1 MVAPNKC
8 PGRAKIFAEAKIFLA
23 GENRAV
29 RREQGSAGPANT
41 LNKMNIRTI
50 DYKNN
55 KIRIID
61 QTKLPLRLVYVNI
74 NRLEDLWQAIKIM
87 QVRGAPALGAA
98 AGLGMYLG
106 IKDYVCS
113 DWSKFIRKLNSVAKY
128 IGSSRPTAR
137 NLFWGIERVLAVVLA
152 NQKQP
157 ISKIKQVI
165 LAEAKLIMRQDM
177 VACRKIGSY
186 GVDLLKNNSRVLTIC
201 NAGILATIDY
211 GTALGVIYS
220 AGRQGK
226 KIKVFSS
233 ETRPLL
239 QGARLS
245 TWELY
250 KQGIDVT
257 LIADNTAAKLMRD
270 GEIDIVIT
278 GADCIAANGDTAN
291 KIGTFNLAV
300 LAKYHA
306 IPFYVAAPQSTF
318 DLKIKNKAGIKI
330 EMRKAEE
337 VTSILFKKDVA
348 PKEAKVFN
356 PAFDL
361 TPHQLISGIITDYGI
376 IRMPY
381 SQNIRK
387 TLSKE

>member
-1 MVAPNKC
+1 MD
-8 PGRAKIFAEAKIFLA
+8 
-23 GENRAV
+23 
-29 RREQGSAGPANT
+29 
-41 LNKMNIRTI
+41 IRTI
-50 DYKNN
+50 DWKDN
-55 KIRIID
+55 KVRLID
-61 QTKLPLRLVYVNI
+61 QTRLPHKLVYI
-74 NRLEDLWQAIKIM
+74 YIDRLEDLWKAIKIM

-113 DWSKFIRKLNSVAKY
+113 DWSKFSQKLNAVAKY

-137 NLFWGIERVLAVVLA
+137 NLFWGVERIQAVALA
-152 NQKQP
+152 NKNQP
-157 ISKIKQVI
+157 ICKIKQI
-165 LAEAKLIMRQDM
+165 MLAEAKLIMRQDM
-177 VACRKIGSY
+177 ISCRKIGSC
-186 GVDLLKNNSRVLTIC
+186 GAKLLKDNSRVLTIC

-220 AGRQGK
+220 AQAKGK

-270 GEIDIVIT
+270 GQIDIVIT

-291 KIGTFNLAV
+291 KVGTFNLAV
-300 LAKYHA
+300 LAKYHH
-306 IPFYVAAPQSTF
+306 IPFYIAAPQSTF
-318 DLKIKNKAGIKI
+318 DLKIKNKAEIKI
-330 EMRKAEE
+330 EMRKPEE
-337 VTSILFKKDVA
+337 ITSILFKKDIA
-348 PKEAKVFN
+348 PKKAKVLN
-356 PAFDL
+356 PAFDI
-361 TPHQLISGIITDYGI
+361 TPHQLISGIITDKGI

-381 SQNIRK
+381 SQNIKKILNK
-387 TLSKE
+387 T

>member
-1 MVAPNKC
+1 M
-8 PGRAKIFAEAKIFLA
+8 
-23 GENRAV
+23 
-29 RREQGSAGPANT
+29 
-41 LNKMNIRTI
+41 
-50 DYKNN
+50 
-55 KIRIID
+55 ID
-61 QTKLPLRLVYVNI
+61 QTRLPHKLVYI
-74 NRLEDLWQAIKIM
+74 YIDRLEDLWQAIKIM

-113 DWSKFIRKLNSVAKY
+113 DWSKFSRKLNSVAKY

-137 NLFWGIERVLAVVLA
+137 NLFWGIERIQAVALV
-152 NQKQP
+152 NKKQP
-157 ISKIKQVI
+157 LWKIKQI
-165 LAEAKLIMRQDM
+165 MLAEAKLIMLQDM
-177 VACRKIGSY
+177 IACRKIGSC
-186 GVDLLKNNSRVLTIC
+186 GAKLLKDNSRVLTIC

-220 AGRQGK
+220 AQAKGK
-226 KIKVFSS
+226 EIKVFSS

-257 LIADNTAAKLMRD
+257 LVADNTAAKLMSD
-270 GEIDIVIT
+270 GQIDIVIT
-278 GADCIAANGDTAN
+278 GADRIAANGDTAN
-291 KIGTFNLAV
+291 KVGTFNLAV
-300 LAKYHA
+300 LAKYHK

-318 DLKIKNKAGIKI
+318 DLKIKNKAEIKI
-330 EMRKAEE
+330 EMRISEE
-337 VTSILFKKDVA
+337 ITSILFKRNIA
-348 PKEAKVFN
+348 PKKARVLN
-356 PAFDL
+356 PAFDV
-361 TPHQLISGIITDYGI
+361 TPHQLISGIITDKGI

-387 TLSKE
+387 ILNSV

>member
-1 MVAPNKC
+1 MRQKQV
-8 PGRAKIFAEAKIFLA
+8 
-23 GENRAV
+23 
-29 RREQGSAGPANT
+29 STGPANT
-41 LNKMNIRTI
+41 SKNMNIRTI
-50 DYKNN
+50 DWKNN

-61 QTKLPLRLVYVNI
+61 QTKLPLELAYVNI
-74 NRLEDLWQAIKIM
+74 DRLEDLWQAIKIM
-87 QVRGAPALGAA
+87 QVRGAPALGVA

-106 IKDYVCS
+106 IKDYLGS
-113 DWSKFIRKLNSVAKY
+113 DWNKFSLKLNSVAKY

-137 NLFWGIERVLAVVLA
+137 NLFWGIERIQAVALV
-152 NQKQP
+152 NKKQP
-157 ISKIKQVI
+157 IYRIKQMI

-177 VACRKIGSY
+177 LVCRKIGSY
-186 GVDLLKNNSRVLTIC
+186 GAKLLKNKSRVLTIC

-220 AGRQGK
+220 ACAQGK
-226 KIKVFSS
+226 NIKVFAS

-278 GADCIAANGDTAN
+278 GADCIAANCDTAN

-300 LAKYHA
+300 LAKYHG
-306 IPFYVAAPQSTF
+306 IPFYVAAPKSTF
-318 DLKIKNKAGIKI
+318 DLTIKNKAGIKI
-330 EMRKAEE
+330 EMRKAAEI
-337 VTSILFKKDVA
+337 TSILFKKNVA
-348 PKEAKVFN
+348 PKKAKVLN

-361 TPHQLISGIITDYGI
+361 TPRQLISGIITDKGI

-381 SQNIRK
+381 TQNIRK
-387 TLSKE
+387 ILNKKNAH